1 MRFTP
6 TVIGGFCIGM
16 YSGLKYSKNYQR
28 NILVKK
34 MNAKILKLPLEENGL
49 LEIGAEI
56 EGSALIS
63 ANPLSEKVE
72 YITRVLKMMWPYYE
86 PNICKW

>member
-6 TVIGGFCIGM
+6 NVIGGFSVGM
-16 YSGLKYSKNYQR
+16 YSGLKYSKSYQR
-28 NILVKK
+28 NILMKK
-34 MNAKILKLPLEENGL
+34 MNAKILKSTLEENGL
-49 LEIGAEI
+49 FEIGAEL
-56 EGSALIS
+56 EDGALLS

-72 YITRVLKMMWPYYE
+72 YITRVLKLMWPYFE